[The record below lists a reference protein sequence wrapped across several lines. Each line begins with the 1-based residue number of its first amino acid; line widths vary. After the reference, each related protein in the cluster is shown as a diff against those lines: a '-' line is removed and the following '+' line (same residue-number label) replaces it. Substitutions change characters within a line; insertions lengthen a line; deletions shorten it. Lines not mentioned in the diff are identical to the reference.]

1 MDTSNTTLRPDT
13 LSDNLKLTFACG
25 GERFSLL
32 PEWRGDILRAAVHDG
47 SVRVDFAVSA
57 KERYTTFTLCDW
69 QGVADQPGASLH
81 VHLPADGKLYLTE
94 LDYMTSYSR
103 RQEVRQLDWLSP
115 ARHFGVNPPGA
126 FAVFAAETD
135 AEHDEALLHL
145 WVNEGQPHPRGV
157 GDWNLATARN
167 WLGAWQKKFA
177 SRSQMVV
184 NAGSLPELYDLIPYA
199 EKADIDEIYI
209 FTNTWRPDP
218 FWPVGDVNW
227 AMNKNVFPNGRA
239 DLRAYSDYLGA
250 CGMRLNLHYV
260 SGGFGQEDP
269 VYVGSAPHPDLAAW
283 GTGGLAA
290 AVDAEQNIIQVTE
303 ATGLDAPAFKRG
315 HFSALL
321 VQIGNEIV
329 APEEHVLD
337 DDGKLLLTRCARGKF
352 LTRAASHAK
361 GETVKFLVTPYGIN
375 FVPDNDSELLY
386 EVADNFASLLNDC
399 NIAHAEFDGAEIHC
413 YNGNYGYVKFA
424 QRIYERTDHAI
435 TSHDSSGSAARCF
448 FEYRFKS
455 TQKLFKGSCHF
466 THGNWLVPMQV
477 DSPSRPASTLLD
489 AQFFL
494 SQGHYGG
501 AMGISKPEPMFGV
514 TTEMLTTHGLTGA
527 FFDLL
532 RHWKEAARRL
542 TDEQHELIEHSLG
555 AADWPMPEAS
565 HHRVADTV
573 YAVAADAAGEL
584 ALVPTQVM
592 CRDQGDIKWTL
603 GQEFGTIAPRQFVQ
617 AGQTLVLNNRF
628 GPQTPGFLIRVMP
641 AFDPEAAAIIVDQA
655 VAASAGAFE
664 DKDFFVEGNTSASD
678 SGRDAPAENIN
689 LRTNQEPVVLKG
701 RNDRA
706 EDLYNV
712 RNLPEWEFRGDLS
725 GHPGLA
731 VEMDGDGS
739 GALVVVQLAGKGCR
753 DFVVPVDFHG
763 RKTVVVPGG
772 ELSWY
777 RADWGFRMGTKCMD
791 YSQVKTCRL
800 GLGMIP
806 AESSVS
812 VKVHNVVAL
821 RARPAALENPIV
833 QFNDQTLTV
842 SGTIATG
849 HYLHYAG
856 SDTVAVYDLNWHKIK
871 DLPATRRGLPVA
883 KGRTRIA
890 VMDSGQTNPWLEC
903 QFIVKDEPMRTGQG

>member
-1 MDTSNTTLRPDT
+1 MKDLTAQITITLGFGDDAHVLP
-13 LSDNLKLTFACG
+13 STFAEG
-25 GERFSLL
+25 
-32 PEWRGDILRAAVHDG
+32 ILRAQTRDG
-47 SVRVDFAVSA
+47 SAWVEFAVSA
-57 KERYTTFTLCDW
+57 KHTYTTLIIRDW
-69 QGVADQPGASLH
+69 QGIAGRTDASLRIR
-81 VHLPADGKLYLTE
+81 LPAGGNVYLTE
-94 LDYMTSYSR
+94 LDYMGTYRATDEARSV
-103 RQEVRQLDWLSP
+103 EWKSP
-115 ARHFGVNPPGA
+115 LRHFGVNPGGGMA
-126 FAVFAAETD
+126 IFTADSD
-135 AEHDEALLHL
+135 AQHDEILLSI
-145 WVNEGQPHPRGV
+145 WVDEGQPHPRV
-157 GDWNLATARN
+157 VEDWNLATARN

-184 NAGSLPELYDLIPYA
+184 NAGSLQELYDLVPYA

-227 AMNKNVFPNGRA
+227 ALNRKVFPNGRA
-239 DLRAYSDYLGA
+239 DLRPYSDYLGA
-250 CGMRLNLHYV
+250 RGMRLNLHYV

-269 VYVGSAPHPDLAAW
+269 VYVGSAPHPDLAGW
-283 GTGGLAA
+283 GTGRLAA
-290 AVDAEQNIIQVTE
+290 AVDADHSTIRVAG

-329 APEEHVLD
+329 APAEHVLD
-337 DDGKLLLTRCARGKF
+337 DDGNLLLTRCARGKF

-399 NIAHAEFDGAEIHC
+399 NIAHAEFDGAEIHG

-455 TQKLFKGSCHF
+455 TQKLFRGTCPF

-514 TTEMLTTHGLTGA
+514 TTEMLATHGLTGA
-527 FFDLL
+527 FFELL

-542 TDEQHELIEHSLG
+542 TDEQHELIERSLG
-555 AADWPMPEAS
+555 AAGWPMPEAS

-592 CRDQGDIKWTL
+592 CRDQGDITWTL
-603 GQEFGTIAPRQFVQ
+603 GQEFGTIAPRQFIQ
-617 AGQTLVLNNRF
+617 TGQTLVLNNRF
-628 GPQTPGFLIRVMP
+628 GPQAPGFLIRVMP
-641 AFDPEAAAIIVDQA
+641 AFDPAAAAIVVDEA
-655 VAASAGAFE
+655 VAASGGAFE
-664 DKDFFVEGNTSASD
+664 DKDFFVEGNASAAA
-678 SGRDAPAENIN
+678 SGRAAPTENIN
-689 LRTNQEPVVLKG
+689 VRPDREPVVLEA
-701 RNDRA
+701 RNDRSD
-706 EDLYNV
+706 DLYNV
-712 RNLPEWEFRGDLS
+712 RNLFEWEFRGDLS

-753 DFVVPVDFHG
+753 DFVFPVDFTG
-763 RKTVVVPGG
+763 RRTVVVPGG
-772 ELSWY
+772 EVSWY

-800 GLGMIP
+800 GLGMTP
-806 AESSVS
+806 AKSSVS
-812 VKVHNVVAL
+812 VKVHKVVAL
-821 RARPAALENPIV
+821 RARPAALENPVV
-833 QFNDQTLTV
+833 QFNDQTLMV
-842 SGTIATG
+842 SGTIAAG

-856 SDTVAVYDLNWHKIK
+856 GDAVAVYDLNWHKIK
-871 DLPATRRGLPVA
+871 DLPVASRGLVVA
-883 KGRTRIA
+883 NGRTRIA
-890 VMDSGQTNPWLEC
+890 VMNSGQTKPWLEC
-903 QFIVKDEPMRTGQG
+903 QFMVKGEPMMI